1 MRGMKIEV
9 LGPGCPQCHDTLEKV
24 RAVLDELK
32 LEAELTKVTDVFEII
47 DKVISITPALIVDG
61 EVKFQGRVPSI
72 ADIRN
77 LLLEAKG

>member
-1 MRGMKIEV
+1 MKIEV
-9 LGPGCPQCHDTLEKV
+9 LGPGCPKCHDTFGKV
-24 RAVLDELK
+24 RQVLDEVK
-32 LEAELTKVTDVFEII
+32 LEAELVKITDVFEII
-47 DKVISITPALIVDG
+47 DKGISITPALIVEG